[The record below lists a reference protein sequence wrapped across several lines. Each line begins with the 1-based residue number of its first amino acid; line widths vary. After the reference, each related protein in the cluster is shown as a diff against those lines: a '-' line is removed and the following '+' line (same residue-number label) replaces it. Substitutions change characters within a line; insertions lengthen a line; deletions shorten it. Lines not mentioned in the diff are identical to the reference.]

1 MVSIEDFLDYFIA
14 PKKTGYDI
22 PKTLTYAVIF
32 VIAIYLIFKLLK
44 KLKVKI
50 DRRLT
55 LAVLPYVIFG
65 STLRVLEDL
74 GAVSSIIFVTP
85 GIYILVSLI
94 FLSVLL
100 ISLVIEKKK
109 GIPYFKISFV
119 IGLLLMSFSIANLR
133 PTNFYG
139 LFLVSVFFFPWVL
152 IFFFF
157 KKWSPANR
165 VVASVQMFDA
175 SVTFVALNFFGQNI
189 LGNIG
194 FYEQHVVPTFI
205 INLFGPASFI
215 VVKLIATVLALV
227 FIDRFAEDKELGN
240 YLKLIIGILGLATG
254 TRDLFA
260 ILTLI

>member
-1 MVSIEDFLDYFIA
+1 MVSLEDLLDYFLA

-22 PKTLTYAVIF
+22 PKTLTYAVIL
-32 VIAIYLIFKLLK
+32 VIAVYLIFKMLK

-50 DRRLT
+50 DRRLA

-74 GAVSSIIFVTP
+74 GTVSSVIFVTP
-85 GIYILVSLI
+85 GIYFLVASI

-100 ISLVIEKKK
+100 ISLIIEKRK

-133 PTNFYG
+133 PTNFYC
-139 LFLVSVFFFPWVL
+139 LFLISVFFFPWIL
-152 IFFFF
+152 IFFLL
-157 KKWSPANR
+157 KKWGFANR
-165 VVASVQMFDA
+165 IVASVQMFDA

-189 LGNIG
+189 LGKIG

-205 INLFGPASFI
+205 INIFGPASFI
-215 VVKLIATVLALV
+215 VVKLIAVVLAIV
-227 FIDRFAEDKELGN
+227 FIDRFAEDKEFGN
-240 YLKLIIGILGLATG
+240 YLKLVIGILGLATG
-254 TRDLFA
+254 TRDLLA